1 MCISCIHKLIFQFIK
16 NQSIQKE
23 GEFKIKKDQVMAD
36 VAKNKKTMNIVT
48 SEVVVTDGA
57 ERGKEAVEEYEE
69 EELGHAGEKD
79 QKFVVFTV
87 CRHKKSSI
95 SRI

>member
-1 MCISCIHKLIFQFIK
+1 
-16 NQSIQKE
+16 
-23 GEFKIKKDQVMAD
+23 MAD

-79 QKFVVFTV
+79 RKFILFVGIKNPVYLEYDCV
-87 CRHKKSSI
+87 QRHAACIPKRAFSVTQD
-95 SRI
+95 